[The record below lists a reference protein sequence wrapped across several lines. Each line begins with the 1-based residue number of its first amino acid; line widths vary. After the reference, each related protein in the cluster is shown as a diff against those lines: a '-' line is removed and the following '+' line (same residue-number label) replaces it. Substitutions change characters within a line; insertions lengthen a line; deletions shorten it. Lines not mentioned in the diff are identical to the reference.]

1 MSIDDRHT
9 PKLYARF
16 LAGLLAKHQPG
27 GPSSGRLLPRQPPDG
42 SVPESG
48 DSGGPGQ
55 MGPGGGAGQNVFHVN
70 PAPQTGNSP
79 HGGAT
84 MRSSGHVNNHSV
96 GEHGHPHQTQVPSP
110 LSMSSTPMDT
120 PVYEPEAT
128 YAIGTGP
135 LELTSA
141 DSAQLGIG
149 YAIQPEE
156 MLATMHA
163 IKNPAFWEDMMMPG
177 SVNPQT
183 MKLRTRNLMITP
195 TFTIFLDLIGPT
207 RECKHTK

>member
-1 MSIDDRHT
+1 MTPEQTSQIFQLIGKLIQVLASSEVSIDDKHT

-27 GPSSGRLLPRQPPDG
+27 GPSSGRLLPRQPPEG

-48 DSGGPGQ
+48 DAGGPGQ

-70 PAPQTGNSP
+70 SAPQSGSSP

-84 MRSSGHVNNHSV
+84 MRSLGHVSHGV
-96 GEHGHPHQTQVPSP
+96 GEHGHSHQTQVPSP
-110 LSMSSTPMDT
+110 LSMSSTSMDT

-141 DSAQLGIG
+141 DSTQLGLGMGVG
-149 YAIQPEE
+149 YAIQDEE

-177 SVNPQT
+177 SVHRKQ
-183 MKLRTRNLMITP
+183 
-195 TFTIFLDLIGPT
+195 
-207 RECKHTK
+207 